1 LAGGFFVFQGTD
13 FLTVTDNS
21 KIFSERLAERILILD
36 GAMGTMIQGHKFS
49 REHYHGER
57 FHDHECDQ
65 TGNNDLLTLTQPK
78 VIGGIHDAFL
88 AAGSDIIETNT
99 FNSNSV
105 SMADY
110 GLTDKV
116 VELNISAARLARERT
131 NEWSKKT
138 PGKPRFVAGVMGPT
152 NSTASISPDVNDPG
166 FRNVSFDEL
175 VACYSECVHGL
186 VEGGVDLLMV
196 ETIFDTLNCKAAL
209 FAIDNFFDT
218 QGIKLPVMVSATIT
232 DASGRTLSGQTP
244 EAFWNSISHSQPVCV
259 GLNCALGAKDLRP
272 HIEELSDIAD
282 VRTSLHPN
290 AGLPNAFGEYDET
303 PEYTASIL
311 EEYARAGFLNVAGGC
326 CGTTPDHIR
335 EIARRLDGI
344 APRTPPTIDKKLRL
358 SGLEPLNI
366 GDDSLFVNVGE
377 RTNVTGS
384 RAFARMIL
392 AGDFTQALSVARQQ
406 VENGAQVIDVNMD
419 EAMLDSVAT
428 MTRFMNLIASEPDI
442 SRVPVM
448 IDSSKWDVIEA
459 GLKCVQGK
467 PVVNS
472 ISMKEGEA
480 EFLRQAKLVRRYGA
494 AAIVMAF
501 DEQGQADTLERRV
514 QICER
519 AYKLLVDKVGFQPED
534 IIFDPNIFAIAT
546 GIEEHANYAVDFIK
560 SIGEVRNLLP
570 HARIS
575 GGVSN
580 VSFSFRGNDALR
592 EAIHTAFLYHAV
604 KAGMTMGIV
613 NAGQLG
619 VYADIPKDL
628 LERVEDILF
637 NRRADATERLVE
649 YAETYTAEKRVSRED
664 LSWREG
670 TVGERITHAL
680 VKGITT
686 FIIEDTEQARKA
698 SAYSIEVIEGPLMV
712 GMNVVGDL
720 FGDGKMFLPQVVK
733 SARVMKEAVAYLVP
747 YIEEEK
753 KKSGEAVKPKGK
765 IVLATVKGDV
775 HDIGKNIVAVVLQ
788 CNNFDVVNLGVMV
801 PADRI
806 LKIAREENADII
818 GLSGLI
824 TPSLEEMAR
833 VAGEMQRQ
841 DFSIPL
847 LIGGAT
853 TSRVHTAVKIE
864 PNYTGPTV
872 WVRDASRAVG
882 VCTSLLSEE
891 LRDAYVRKVKDDM
904 AKTRAQHH
912 GKKGQGP
919 RHRIAA
925 ARKHGVKTDWKQYL
939 PPVPAELGTQVLRDY
954 PLAEIAKVIDWTPF
968 FQTWELA
975 GRYPKI
981 LRDEVV
987 GEAARNLFEDAEKM
1001 LARII
1006 EEKWLTANAVV
1017 GLYPANS
1024 VGDDIE
1030 VYTDETRKV
1039 VRTRFHFLRQQMVKP
1054 ADRFNHCLA
1063 DYVAPKRSGV
1073 PDYIGAFAVTAGIG
1087 IDERVAEYE
1096 AKHDDYNAIMLKA
1109 LADRLAE
1116 AFAELMHMRV
1126 RTRFWGYARDESL
1139 PVGDLTAEN
1148 YRGIRPA
1155 PGYPACPDHTEKG
1168 PLFDLLAA
1176 TSNVGI
1182 ELTESYAMLPAAA
1195 VSGFYFSHPEA
1206 RYFAVARVDR
1216 DQIEDYAKRCNLPV
1230 EEVERWL
1237 APNLAYEPATA
1248 VAA

>member
-1 LAGGFFVFQGTD
+1 
-13 FLTVTDNS
+13 LTVADHS
-21 KIFSERLAERILILD
+21 RILSERLAERILILD
-36 GAMGTMIQGHKFS
+36 GAMGTMIQGHKLP
-49 REHYHGER
+49 REKYHGEQ
-57 FHDHECDQ
+57 FHNHECDQ
-65 TGNNDLLTLTQPK
+65 TGNNDLLTLTQPQ
-78 VIGGIHDAFL
+78 VIASIHEAFL

-110 GLTDKV
+110 GMTDHV
-116 VELNISAARLARERT
+116 VELNRAAALLARERT
-131 NEWSKKT
+131 AEWSRKT
-138 PGKPRFVAGVMGPT
+138 PAKPRFVCGVLGPT
-152 NSTASISPDVNDPG
+152 NATASISPDVNDPG
-166 FRNVSFDEL
+166 FRNISFDEL

-186 VEGGVDLLMV
+186 VDGGVDLLMV

-209 FAIDNFFDT
+209 FAIDHFFDT
-218 QGIKLPVMVSATIT
+218 RGIRLPVMVSATIT

-244 EAFWNSISHSQPVCV
+244 EAFWNSVSHAQPFCV

-272 HIEELSDIAD
+272 HIEELAASAD

-303 PEYTASIL
+303 PEFTASTL
-311 EEYARAGFLNVAGGC
+311 HDYARAGFLNIAGGC
-326 CGTTPDHIR
+326 CGTTPAHIR
-335 EIARRLDGI
+335 EIAKRLDGI
-344 APRTPPTIDKKLRL
+344 APRVPPAKEKKLRL

-406 VENGAQVIDVNMD
+406 VENGAQIIDVNMD
-419 EAMLDSVAT
+419 EAMLDSAAT

-442 SRVPVM
+442 SRVPAM

-472 ISMKEGEA
+472 ISLKEGEA

-519 AYKLLVDKVGFQPED
+519 AYRLLVDKVGFPPQD

-546 GIEEHANYAVDFIK
+546 GIEEHANYAIDFIK
-560 SIGEVRNLLP
+560 AIGEVRRLLP
-570 HARIS
+570 HARVS

-580 VSFSFRGNDALR
+580 VSFSFRGNDAIR

-619 VYADIPKDL
+619 VYADIPEAL

-637 NRRADATERLVE
+637 NRRPDATERLVE
-649 YAETYTAEKRVSRED
+649 FSESYTAEKRISRED

-670 TVGERITHAL
+670 SVGERITHAL

-686 FIIEDTEQARKA
+686 FIIEDTEEARQATA
-698 SAYSIEVIEGPLMV
+698 HSIEVIEGPLME

-720 FGDGKMFLPQVVK
+720 FGSGKMFLPQVVK

-747 YIEEEK
+747 FIEQEK
-753 KKSGEAVKPKGK
+753 ERSGQAAKPKGK

-801 PADRI
+801 PAERI
-806 LKIAREENADII
+806 LKTAREEKADII

-833 VAGEMQRQ
+833 VAAEMQREN
-841 DFSIPL
+841 FAIPL

-864 PNYTGPTV
+864 PNYAGPTV
-872 WVRDASRAVG
+872 WVRDASRSVG
-882 VCTSLLSEE
+882 VCTSLLSAE
-891 LRDAYVRKVKDDM
+891 LRDEYVRKIKDDT

-919 RHRIAA
+919 RHSIAA
-925 ARKHGVKTDWKQYL
+925 AREHGVKTDWQQYV
-939 PPVPAELGTQVLRDY
+939 PPVPAELGTRVLRDY

-987 GEAARNLFEDAEKM
+987 GEAARNLFRDAEKM
-1001 LARII
+1001 LARIV

-1024 VGDDIE
+1024 VGDDID
-1030 VYTDETRKV
+1030 VYTDESRDV

-1063 DYVAPKRSGV
+1063 DYVAPKHSGV
-1073 PDYIGAFAVTAGIG
+1073 ADYLGAFAVTAGIG
-1087 IDERVAEYE
+1087 IDERVAAYE

-1116 AFAELMHMRV
+1116 AFAEWLHMHV
-1126 RTRFWGYARDESL
+1126 RTRLWAYAPDESL
-1139 PVGDLTAEN
+1139 SVRDLTAEN

-1168 PLFDLLAA
+1168 LLFDLLAV
-1176 TSNVGI
+1176 TGNVGI

-1206 RYFAVARVDR
+1206 RYFAVARIDR
-1216 DQIEDYAKRCNLPV
+1216 DQVEDYARRRNMPLD
-1230 EEVERWL
+1230 EVERWL
-1237 APNLAYEPATA
+1237 APNLAYE
-1248 VAA
+1248 AAAAIAA

>member
-1 LAGGFFVFQGTD
+1 
-13 FLTVTDNS
+13 
-21 KIFSERLAERILILD
+21 
-36 GAMGTMIQGHKFS
+36 MGTMIQGHKLQ
-49 REHYHGER
+49 REHYHGAH

-78 VIGGIHDAFL
+78 IISGIHDAFL
-88 AAGSDIIETNT
+88 EAGSDIVETNT

-110 GLTDKV
+110 GMTDKV
-116 VELNISAARLARERT
+116 VELNREAALLARERT
-131 NEWSKKT
+131 KAWSSKT
-138 PGKPRFVAGVMGPT
+138 PTKPRFVAGVLGPT
-152 NSTASISPDVNDPG
+152 NATASISPDVNDPG
-166 FRNVSFDEL
+166 FRNISFDEL
-175 VACYSECVHGL
+175 VACYSECVLGL
-186 VEGGVDLLMV
+186 VEGGVDMLMV

-209 FAIDNFFDT
+209 FAIDSFFDAR
-218 QGIKLPVMVSATIT
+218 GIILPVMVSATIT

-244 EAFWNSISHSQPVCV
+244 EAFWNSVSHAKPFCV

-272 HIEELSDIAD
+272 HIEELSGTAD

-303 PEYTASIL
+303 PEFTASVL
-311 EEYARAGFLNVAGGC
+311 EEYARAGYLNIAGGC
-326 CGTTPDHIR
+326 CGTTPAHIR
-335 EIARRLDGI
+335 EIANRLDGI
-344 APRTPPTIDKKLRL
+344 VPRTPPEIEKKLRL

-366 GDDSLFVNVGE
+366 GDESLFVNVGE

-392 AGDFTQALSVARQQ
+392 ADDFTQALSVARQQ

-419 EAMLDSVAT
+419 EAMLDSAAT
-428 MTRFMNLIASEPDI
+428 MTKFMNLIASEPDI
-442 SRVPVM
+442 SRVPAM
-448 IDSSKWDVIEA
+448 IDSSKWDVIES

-472 ISMKEGEA
+472 ISLKEGEA

-501 DEQGQADTLERRV
+501 DEEGQADSLRRRID
-514 QICER
+514 ICER
-519 AYKLLVDKVGFQPED
+519 AYRLLVDKADFPPED

-546 GIEEHANYAVDFIK
+546 GIEEHANYAVDFIEAVK
-560 SIGEVRNLLP
+560 EVRRLLP
-570 HARIS
+570 HARLS

-580 VSFSFRGNDALR
+580 VSFSFRGNDPIR
-592 EAIHTAFLYHAV
+592 EAIHTAFLYHAI

-619 VYADIPKDL
+619 VYEDIPKEL
-628 LERVEDILF
+628 LERVEDIIF
-637 NRRADATERLVE
+637 NRRKDATERLVE
-649 YAETYTAEKRVSRED
+649 FAESYTAEKKVKRED

-670 TVGERITHAL
+670 SVSERIAHAL
-680 VKGITT
+680 VKGITKY
-686 FIIEDTEQARKA
+686 IVEDTEEARQATA
-698 SAYSIEVIEGPLMV
+698 HSIEVIEGPLMD

-720 FGDGKMFLPQVVK
+720 FGEGKMFLPQVVK
-733 SARVMKEAVAYLVP
+733 SARVMKEAVAHLVP

-753 KKSGEAVKPKGK
+753 KSAGEAAKPKGK

-788 CNNFDVVNLGVMV
+788 CNNFEVVNLGVMV

-806 LKIAREENADII
+806 LKTAREEKADII

-833 VAGEMQRQ
+833 VAGEMQREN
-841 DFSIPL
+841 FAIPL

-864 PNYTGPTV
+864 PNYEGPTV
-872 WVRDASRAVG
+872 WVPDASRSVG
-882 VCTSLLSEE
+882 VCTSLLSDEM
-891 LRDAYVRKVKDDM
+891 RQDYIRKVKSDT
-904 AKTRAQHH
+904 ARTRAQHH

-919 RHRIAA
+919 RHSIAA
-925 ARKHGVKTDWKQYL
+925 AREHGVKTDWAQYV
-939 PPVPAELGTQVLRDY
+939 PPVPAQPGTHVLRDY

-987 GEAARNLFEDAEKM
+987 GETARNLFEDAQKM

-1006 EEKWLTANAVV
+1006 DEKWLTANAVA

-1024 VGDDIE
+1024 VSDDIE
-1030 VYTDETRKV
+1030 VYTDESRTAV
-1039 VRTRFHFLRQQMVKP
+1039 STRFHFLRQQMVKP

-1063 DYVAPKRSGV
+1063 DYVAPKHTGV
-1073 PDYIGAFAVTAGIG
+1073 ADYLGAFAVTSGVG

-1096 AKHDDYNAIMLKA
+1096 AKHDDYNAIMLKS
-1109 LADRLAE
+1109 LADRMAE
-1116 AFAELMHMRV
+1116 GFAELLHMHV
-1126 RTRFWGYARDESL
+1126 RTRLWAYAPDENL

-1168 PLFDLLAA
+1168 PLFRLLAA
-1176 TSNVGI
+1176 TQNTGI

-1206 RYFAVARVDR
+1206 RYFAVARIDR
-1216 DQIEDYAKRCNLPV
+1216 DQVEDYARRRNLPV

-1237 APNLAYEPATA
+1237 ASNLAYETATA
-1248 VAA
+1248 IAA